1 MAAVYVSNI
10 VINIGADFN
19 QIFVLDDSNT
29 NSVLD
34 LTGYS
39 VRSQMRKYTNSSTV
53 YNFNTSIPNPT
64 GGTVQIGLTTSVTST
79 IRPGRY
85 IYDIVVTDTNQQ
97 KIRVVEGMALVRE
110 GATY

>member
-19 QIFVLDDSNT
+19 QIFILDDSST
-29 NSVLD
+29 NSALN
-34 LTGYS
+34 LTGYGVS
-39 VRSQMRKYTNSSTV
+39 SQMRKYSKSSTV

-64 GGTVQIGLTTSVTST
+64 GGIVQIGMTTSVTST
-79 IRPGRY
+79 IKPGRY
-85 IYDIVVTDTNQQ
+85 LYDIVVTDTDNH
-97 KIRVVEGMALVRE
+97 KTRVIEGMALVRE

>member
-19 QIFVLDDSNT
+19 QSFILDDSST
-29 NSVLD
+29 NSALN
-34 LTGYS
+34 LTGYGVS
-39 VRSQMRKYTNSSTV
+39 SQMRKYSNSSTA

-64 GGTVQIGLTTSVTST
+64 GGTVQIGMTTSVIST
-79 IRPGRY
+79 IKPGRY
-85 IYDIVVTDTNQQ
+85 IYDIVVTDTNSK

-110 GATY
+110 GATH